1 MELHQMY
8 ITPSNFAKIIGK
20 GKQHPFNKTALE
32 YADEIIMG
40 SLGVEKEQLKVW
52 ALQHGVEYEPY
63 AIQKFEC
70 KNFETVLSPERSIH
84 HALIPYIKGRPDGIV
99 NDEHIIEVKC
109 PYNPTNHLKNL
120 TDFSSLTTTD
130 LSKSPFISFIFFLL
144 FLFLLYMCT
153 YSCSGSTYSCS
164 MGTYSC
170 WGSTYSCSVVTD
182 SCSMFSGTN
191 SCSISNSTSKLL
203 KFILKHL
210 NPLLSYWV
218 KIKLFFLRSESI
230 FFTLPPDKPIIFPML
245 SFDILQ

>member
-32 YADEIIMG
+32 YADEIIMQ

-52 ALQHGVEYEPY
+52 ALQHGIEYEPY

-70 KNFETVLSPERSIH
+70 KNFETVLTPERSIH

-120 TDFSSLTTTD
+120 TDFSFDPISEATNDYIAEYWWQMQGYMWITGAKKCT
-130 LSKSPFISFIFFLL
+130 FISFDPRYPEPLNYTEQVVLRNEEDIEFLAERCKEFYHYLVERQSHILIL
-144 FLFLLYMCT
+144 FGCK
-153 YSCSGSTYSCS
+153 YS
-164 MGTYSC
+164 
-170 WGSTYSCSVVTD
+170 
-182 SCSMFSGTN
+182 
-191 SCSISNSTSKLL
+191 
-203 KFILKHL
+203 
-210 NPLLSYWV
+210 
-218 KIKLFFLRSESI
+218 E
-230 FFTLPPDKPIIFPML
+230 
-245 SFDILQ
+245 DIDA